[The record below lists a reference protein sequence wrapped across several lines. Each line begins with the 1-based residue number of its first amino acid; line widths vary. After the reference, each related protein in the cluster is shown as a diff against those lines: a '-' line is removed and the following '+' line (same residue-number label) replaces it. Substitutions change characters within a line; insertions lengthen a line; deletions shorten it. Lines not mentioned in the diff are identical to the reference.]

1 LSHQLLVVVAL
12 SLVAAALFAEGAIL
26 QQRAVRRHAGP
37 AGAGAGSPLLRRGVV
52 GRLRRD
58 PRWRLGWCAQ
68 TVGFIVQAAA
78 LQLGSTAVVQP
89 LMVTQLL
96 FTLVLATAGTH
107 RYPGTWDWSGGI
119 AVCAGLVVL
128 LAVEGAVP
136 TTGTPDRPRLVLG
149 TVLVC
154 AAAAALLA
162 AAARSW
168 ARSSAQSWADS
179 PARGSPVLPATLLAT
194 AAGLFTSLSAALTKM
209 TTFDLVNLGVPGT
222 ARDWPGYL
230 LAATTAMALV
240 LSQVSYAL
248 GTVGVS
254 MTAQTITGPIGG
266 YLLGVFAFHATPP
279 AGPASLAGVAVAGTL
294 VVGGV
299 VLLARSPNVTGSLPG
314 AAAPALPRAARA

>member
-1 LSHQLLVVVAL
+1 
-12 SLVAAALFAEGAIL
+12 
-26 QQRAVRRHAGP
+26 
-37 AGAGAGSPLLRRGVV
+37 
-52 GRLRRD
+52 
-58 PRWRLGWCAQ
+58 
-68 TVGFIVQAAA
+68 
-78 LQLGSTAVVQP
+78 
-89 LMVTQLL
+89 
-96 FTLVLATAGTH
+96 
-107 RYPGTWDWSGGI
+107 
-119 AVCAGLVVL
+119 
-128 LAVEGAVP
+128 
-136 TTGTPDRPRLVLG
+136 
-149 TVLVC
+149 
-154 AAAAALLA
+154 
-162 AAARSW
+162 
-168 ARSSAQSWADS
+168 
-179 PARGSPVLPATLLAT
+179 VLPATLLAT

-299 VLLARSPNVTGSLPG
+299 VLLARSPNVTGFLPG